1 MGGSIHLQDAYQTKE
16 DGTWIYPPTATELE
30 KAGLFTI
37 DEYINRRR
45 AKIKNYA
52 VGTDLYR
59 QCIDLEP
66 LSAMTNRLFWWQQD
80 NDNGS

>member
-1 MGGSIHLQDAYQTKE
+1 MRTYV
-16 DGTWIYPPTATELE
+16 

-52 VGTDLYR
+52 TGTDLYS
-59 QCIDLEP
+59 QCLDLEP